1 MFQILMIRLTRG
13 YHIPKKGKI
22 PAAKA
27 EIVRGQNEGFYQ
39 NSGLVGGFKHVLF
52 SIIYGVILPID

>member
-1 MFQILMIRLTRG
+1 MIRLTRG